1 MQTYKLSTW
10 FAPILFSG
18 PSWVHSI
25 LHHWQTFYVTT
36 GSQFHFYAD
45 DTQLYISFSTNSDLE
60 LTNTISKIEECLTDL
75 DKWMP
80 LNILQPIRIKL
91 NFSLYFLP
99 YSKCNSQ
106 QCPPPLRFGT
116 DTAISIHQKLLCH
129 SWLYHNYMPPHVN
142 SVFISALYHL
152 RNVFRIRKFLATKT
166 SEITVRAFVSSKFNH
181 RDPLLYNVP
190 IYVTKKLQSV
200 QNVVFP

>member
-1 MQTYKLSTW
+1 MWFHSCETDHIRVRTYKLSTW
-10 FAPILFSG
+10 FALILFSG

-36 GSQFHFYAD
+36 GSQFHLYAD

-99 YSKCNSQ
+99 YSIAIHSSVHHHFASEQTQPSQ
-106 QCPPPLRFGT
+106 STRNFCVILDCTITICYLMSTPFLYPP
-116 DTAISIHQKLLCH
+116 SIICATF
-129 SWLYHNYMPPHVN
+129 
-142 SVFISALYHL
+142 SVLGNF
-152 RNVFRIRKFLATKT
+152 
-166 SEITVRAFVSSKFNH
+166 
-181 RDPLLYNVP
+181 
-190 IYVTKKLQSV
+190 
-200 QNVVFP
+200 